1 MDLASILGMLLCF
14 GMFAYGVI
22 DNAGLANMNR
32 YLDFPSAI
40 ITFGGSFFAVMASK
54 SMSEYI
60 AGFKSF
66 ALIFKSPANDVTGMI
81 KKIIELSNIAR
92 KEGLLSLEE
101 AAGDLDVD
109 HRILTQS

>member
-60 AGFKSF
+60 AFTLFYVNPQKISF
-66 ALIFKSPANDVTGMI
+66 L
-81 KKIIELSNIAR
+81 
-92 KEGLLSLEE
+92 
-101 AAGDLDVD
+101 
-109 HRILTQS
+109 